1 MTWEE
6 FVANDT
12 LGPDGSNLNRPDSPI
27 WTGVNEETGGV
38 EEYRESEQ
46 RYQSVLYDESDA
58 KDNKLVG
65 SKEPNQTFRFREKPT
80 TKQVLDAVAATVDN
94 DFLIQNHLAASRD
107 LAELDTLAQ
116 LNEMKLRKSAKTARK
131 ANKNVKTSIVVQGN
145 SEEYSIEK
153 VLQFIGSG
161 DEGRQDKKAKKKK
174 SKKKIR
180 KSKNEEETLSSEAVE
195 TKEQVQAVDIL
206 EEEVVALEVEKGVE
220 NNAEDTVNCTICFE
234 ARNQTYIF
242 YPCGHATFCKDCAL
256 KLSQH
261 ATKTCPD
268 CRTNIKD
275 TFRVPISIKI

>member
-65 SKEPNQTFRFREKPT
+65 SKEPNQTFRFKEKPT
-80 TKQVLDAVAATVDN
+80 TRQVLDAVAATVDN

-145 SEEYSIEK
+145 SEEYSIEN

-174 SKKKIR
+174 SKKKAR
-180 KSKNEEETLSSEAVE
+180 KSKNEEEILSSEAVE

-256 KLSQH
+256 RLFNN

-268 CRTNIKD
+268 CRTAIKD
-275 TFRVPISIKI
+275 TFRVFQ

>member
-1 MTWEE
+1 MHGFNTKAAMVSCSRSSNFVPSNLGGMVRYSRSKNFDPRNFGGMTWEE

-145 SEEYSIEK
+145 SEEYSIEN
-153 VLQFIGSG
+153 VLQF
-161 DEGRQDKKAKKKK
+161 
-174 SKKKIR
+174 SK
-180 KSKNEEETLSSEAVE
+180 
-195 TKEQVQAVDIL
+195 
-206 EEEVVALEVEKGVE
+206 
-220 NNAEDTVNCTICFE
+220 
-234 ARNQTYIF
+234 
-242 YPCGHATFCKDCAL
+242 
-256 KLSQH
+256 
-261 ATKTCPD
+261 
-268 CRTNIKD
+268 
-275 TFRVPISIKI
+275 

>member
-107 LAELDTLAQ
+107 LAELETLEQ

-145 SEEYSIEK
+145 SEEYSIEN

-174 SKKKIR
+174 SKKKAR

-256 KLSQH
+256 KLSQN

-275 TFRVPISIKI
+275 TFRVFQ

>member
-27 WTGVNEETGGV
+27 WTSVNEETEGV

-80 TKQVLDAVAATVDN
+80 TKQVLDAVAATVDT

-116 LNEMKLRKSAKTARK
+116 LNEMKLRKTAKTARK

-145 SEEYSIEK
+145 SEEYSIEN

-161 DEGRQDKKAKKKK
+161 DEVTQDKKAKKKK
-174 SKKKIR
+174 CKKKAK
-180 KSKNEEETLSSEAVE
+180 KSKNEKEILSAEAVE
-195 TKEQVQAVDIL
+195 TKEQVQGEDEDELEGAIVTL
-206 EEEVVALEVEKGVE
+206 EEEV
-220 NNAEDTVNCTICFE
+220 NDNADDAVNCTICFE

-256 KLSQH
+256 RLFNN

-268 CRTNIKD
+268 CRTAIKD
-275 TFRVPISIKI
+275 TFRVFQ